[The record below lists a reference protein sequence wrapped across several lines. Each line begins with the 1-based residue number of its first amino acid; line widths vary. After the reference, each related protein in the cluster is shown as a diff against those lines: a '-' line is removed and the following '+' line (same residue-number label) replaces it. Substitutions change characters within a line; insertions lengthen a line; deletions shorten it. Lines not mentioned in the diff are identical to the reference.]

1 MTTTTITIAWD
12 TTTRGFARLLADS
25 VLPLLDWDDDED
37 GMGPYPVADDGHEVT
52 VDLSDCWSE
61 VDLAPPV
68 TRIEEVL
75 DLGRDERECI
85 SCRVTATL
93 MSLQT
98 IDLPDSKRC
107 REAVY
112 HVRVELENA

>member
-1 MTTTTITIAWD
+1 MTTTAIEIAWD
-12 TTTRGFARLLADS
+12 TTTRNFARILADA

-61 VDLAPPV
+61 VDIAPPV
-68 TRIEEVL
+68 ARIEEVM
-75 DLGRDERECI
+75 DLGRDDRECI

-93 MSLQT
+93 MSLRT
-98 IDLPDSKRC
+98 IDLPNSQRR

-112 HVRVELENA
+112 HVRVQHVND